1 MKTLINITKLSSLA
15 LCYLIAFTS
24 CAGVDVMVDKSQ
36 LKAETATHAIYP
48 SSAVTPALDATLIN
62 KLIQDQVNKA
72 NDSLKEA
79 TK

>member
-1 MKTLINITKLSSLA
+1 MKLIKLIIIGLLYVIALA
-15 LCYLIAFTS
+15 S
-24 CAGVDVMVDKSQ
+24 CVGMDVMVDKSQ

-72 NDSLKEA
+72 NDSLRDA

>member
-1 MKTLINITKLSSLA
+1 MKLIKLIIIGLLYVIA
-15 LCYLIAFTS
+15 LSS

-36 LKAETATHAIYP
+36 LKAETSTHAIYP

-72 NDSLKEA
+72 NDSLRDA

>member
-1 MKTLINITKLSSLA
+1 MKTLTNITKLVCLA
-15 LCYLIAFTS
+15 LLYIFAFTS

-48 SSAVTPALDATLIN
+48 SSAVTPALDADLIN

-72 NDSLKEA
+72 NSSLRDA

>member
-1 MKTLINITKLSSLA
+1 MKLIKLIIIGLLYVIALA
-15 LCYLIAFTS
+15 S

-72 NDSLKEA
+72 NDSLRDA

>member
-1 MKTLINITKLSSLA
+1 MKIIKLIIIGLLYVIALA
-15 LCYLIAFTS
+15 S
-24 CAGVDVMVDKSQ
+24 CVGMDVMVDKSQ

-72 NDSLKEA
+72 NDSLRDA